1 MKQNNKNRNNEKVVD
16 EGTDVELYQA
26 IQQALIN
33 EEIEKIEKKYKNNI
47 VLWNLAWFIGILIAI
62 NILLL
67 AKEFGSNENMMNLIS
82 IASGLI
88 SIVLALVAIGIALKQ
103 ELNSNSVTTVM
114 MLKLGELDKRI
125 SNLDMAIKSMKELS
139 NLKIDSLSQQMTEKI
154 NNTDKI
160 DKNEVEIIIKDILKN
175 QIDETSKYTRSSI
188 TKSERD
194 ALLKK
199 AREIQ
204 ERNKKKIEVIYRKD

>member
-1 MKQNNKNRNNEKVVD
+1 
-16 EGTDVELYQA
+16 
-26 IQQALIN
+26 
-33 EEIEKIEKKYKNNI
+33 
-47 VLWNLAWFIGILIAI
+47 
-62 NILLL
+62 
-67 AKEFGSNENMMNLIS
+67 
-82 IASGLI
+82 
-88 SIVLALVAIGIALKQ
+88 
-103 ELNSNSVTTVM
+103 